1 MKKLFSGTAK
11 VVQVFIGLLF
21 VAILSG
27 CAGSLP
33 RYYQA
38 GSGAKADK
46 FPSYFQ
52 IRLVNNSKVAVTIF
66 ENGEANQGDLVT
78 ALRPGG
84 VETIHLRAHY
94 LETPSVDV
102 VLHARAEGVNNARIA
117 TRNFNFNNYRWS
129 VYGGQGFGQP
139 SPQVYVWE
147 FSDWDFGLKP

>member
-1 MKKLFSGTAK
+1 MKKLFSATN
-11 VVQVFIGLLF
+11 VVRVFIGLLF
-21 VAILSG
+21 TAVLSG

-52 IRLVNNSKVAVTIF
+52 VRLVNNSKVAVTIF

-78 ALRPGG
+78 GLPPGG

-94 LETPSVDV
+94 METPSVDV
-102 VLHARAEGVNNARIA
+102 VLHARVEGVADTRVV
-117 TRNFNFNNYRWS
+117 TRNFSFNNYRWS
-129 VYGGQGFGQP
+129 IYGGQGFGQP

-147 FSDWDFGLKP
+147 FSNLDFGLKP